1 MLFFY
6 VRHGDPIYNPDSL
19 TELGHQQAEAL
30 VRRMEICNPS
40 RIFASSSNRAI
51 QTAEPTAKKL
61 NKEIEILDWCHEKH
75 AIKDFWA
82 ESQSGHSFWCFGL
95 PEYRCLFNSKE
106 VRDLGREWYN
116 HPAFAGSNFKNGQ
129 ERVQM
134 ATDELFA
141 SLGYRHVPEEG
152 GYIAERPND
161 DRIAMFAHQGFGM
174 IFMSCLLDIPYPIY
188 STHFDMTHT
197 GVTVIEFEGEG
208 FVVPKVM
215 QLSNDSHIF
224 KADMET
230 KYDRRIVF

>member
-6 VRHGDPIYNPDSL
+6 VRHGDPIYSPDGL

-30 VRRMEICNPS
+30 VSRMEICNPD

-61 NKEIEILDWCHEKH
+61 NKEIEILDWCHEKY

-82 ESQSGHSFWCFGL
+82 ESKSGNSFWCFGL
-95 PEYRCLFNSKE
+95 SEYRRLFNSSE
-106 VRDLGREWYN
+106 VRSLGREWYN
-116 HPAFAGSNFKNGQ
+116 HSAFAETNFKVGQ
-129 ERVQM
+129 ERIQKEADNFF
-134 ATDELFA
+134 AT
-141 SLGYRHVPEEG
+141 LGYRHVPEEG

-161 DRIAMFAHQGFGM
+161 ERIALFAHQGFGM

-197 GVTVIEFEGEG
+197 GVTAIEFEGDG

-230 KYDRRIVF
+230 KYDRRVVF

>member
-6 VRHGDPIYNPDSL
+6 VRHGDPIYSPDSL

-30 VRRMEICNPS
+30 VSRMEICNPN

-61 NKEIEILDWCHEKH
+61 NKEIEVLDWCNEKY
-75 AIKDFWA
+75 AFQEFWA
-82 ESQSGHSFWCFGL
+82 ESKSGNHFWCFGL
-95 PEYRCLFNSKE
+95 SEYRRLFNSKE
-106 VRDLGREWYN
+106 VRALGREWYDY
-116 HPAFAGSNFKNGQ
+116 PEFAGTNFKAGQ
-129 ERVQM
+129 ERVQKE
-134 ATDELFA
+134 TDDFLA
-141 SLGYRHVPEEG
+141 SLGYRHVPGEG

-161 DRIAMFAHQGFGM
+161 DRIALFAHQGFGM

-197 GVTVIEFEGEG
+197 GVTVIEFEGDG

-230 KYDRRIVF
+230 KYDRKIVF